1 VPEAP
6 EPDDPHGF
14 AAEEKTLLRLAR
26 ALDQPMTKEPYR
38 LAMLALGQRSRTLF
52 RAFRQVQRGRA
63 AAAAPALLRP
73 MVEINVLIR
82 FLTKSPELHTELWE
96 MEGERNA
103 ITIAHE
109 FTSSPAMSE
118 RWEAYAFDMAA
129 FDERK
134 TAVEEARKRAIE
146 AKIPG
151 IKETGPVLPSISQQL
166 LLIDEPAADEA
177 YTLGYRALSWDVHGG
192 ARAMLAGRFREH
204 RDGTVSYTEDRDAT
218 DPPRALAISTFASTL
233 KLCGFHL
240 ELGIEQEAEDVLRTF
255 VPQSPDRPEPGWSK

>member
-1 VPEAP
+1 VPQVP

-14 AAEEKTLLRLAR
+14 AVAEKSLLRLAQ
-26 ALDQPMTKEPYR
+26 ALDKPTTKGPYP
-38 LAMLALGQRSRTLF
+38 LALMALGQRSRTLF

-73 MVEINVLIR
+73 MVEINILVR

-96 MEGERNA
+96 TEGERNA

-109 FTSSPAMSE
+109 ITSSPAMSE
-118 RWEAYAFDMAA
+118 RWKAYPLEMAA
-129 FDERK
+129 FNERK
-134 TAVEEARKRAIE
+134 TAVEDARKQALE
-146 AKIPG
+146 AKVPG
-151 IKETGPVLPSISQQL
+151 IKKTGPVLPSISQQL

-218 DPPRALAISTFASTL
+218 DAPRALAISTFASTL

-240 ELGIEQEAEDVLRTF
+240 GLGIEQEADDVLRTF
-255 VPQSPDRPEPGWSK
+255 VPQSPERPQPGWVT